1 MDGGAVISAT
11 RRGCAVGQSTIDDQ
25 CSGAVDVGNGN
36 QGLVQCRVAPVAN
49 KVVQILLIGIL
60 VAPAGTVLLAQTGNR
75 EALVRSIGVGLID
88 IRLVVKPVR
97 VSGIVS
103 RGSLK
108 GICKETYEK

>member
-25 CSGAVDVGNGN
+25 CSGAVDVGNGD
-36 QGLVQCRVAPVAN
+36 QRLVQSRVTPVAN

-97 VSGIVS
+97 VPGVVS

-108 GICKETYEK
+108 CIYRETYEK